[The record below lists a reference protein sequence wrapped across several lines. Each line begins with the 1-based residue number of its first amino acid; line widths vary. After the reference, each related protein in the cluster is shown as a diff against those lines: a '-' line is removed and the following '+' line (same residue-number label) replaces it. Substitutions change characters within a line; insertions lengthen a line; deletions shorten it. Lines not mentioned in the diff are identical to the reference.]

1 MRRWQKTALYSA
13 GALLLNPLRLMDT
26 KTPPCFRNQYLSRDY
41 GVWRYSPMVPPPNSE
56 QSLLLEPSLGLIL
69 GLVGLA
75 LSGS

>member
-1 MRRWQKTALYSA
+1 
-13 GALLLNPLRLMDT
+13 
-26 KTPPCFRNQYLSRDY
+26 
-41 GVWRYSPMVPPPNSE
+41 MVPPPNSE